1 MTKKE
6 VADRYWKMAVS
17 VAEAVSKISD
27 AQRTSEHISNEMKDN
42 ADPECDLSEV
52 LIKCARALSSS
63 IIYASEYEEDA
74 EKEEAEN
81 E

>member
-27 AQRTSEHISNEMKDN
+27 AQRTAEHLADEMRDN
-42 ADPECDLSEV
+42 ADPECDLAEV
-52 LIKCARALSSS
+52 LIKCARALSS
-63 IIYASEYEEDA
+63 IVIYASEYEEEA
-74 EKEEAEN
+74 KNEEAEN